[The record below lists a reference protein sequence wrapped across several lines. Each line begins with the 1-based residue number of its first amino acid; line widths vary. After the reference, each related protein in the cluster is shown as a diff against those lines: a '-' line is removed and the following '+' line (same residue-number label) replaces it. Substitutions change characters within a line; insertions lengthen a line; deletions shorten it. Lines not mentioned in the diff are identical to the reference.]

1 MVVRSDQ
8 AWGHQTSQPGGD
20 HTALGED
27 LHKEAPPFLVGVGG
41 EKRWEGD
48 EKKREEGVVQLADEV
63 RAHGVPCE
71 EGFVPSPSQ
80 QSASPPKQGREKPQ
94 CLSPLDTG
102 L

>member
-1 MVVRSDQ
+1 MVVHSDQ

-20 HTALGED
+20 HTGPGED
-27 LHKEAPPFLVGVGG
+27 LHKEALPFPVGVGG
-41 EKRWEGD
+41 EKRRVGG
-48 EKKREEGVVQLADEV
+48 EKRREEAVVQTTDEV

-71 EGFVPSPSQ
+71 EDFVPSLSQ
-80 QSASPPKQGREKPQ
+80 QSASPPKQGGKKPQ